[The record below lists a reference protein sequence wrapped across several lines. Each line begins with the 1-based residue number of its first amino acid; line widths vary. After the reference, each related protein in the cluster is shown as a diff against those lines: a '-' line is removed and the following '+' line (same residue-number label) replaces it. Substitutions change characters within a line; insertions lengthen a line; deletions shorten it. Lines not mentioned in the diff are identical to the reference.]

1 METGKRPLSTVARVA
16 DRMAHGLVAERDL
29 VQVVLARPLVIVPAA
44 ELGPQTVPAVAL
56 VIAQAGQEPET
67 VLEVA
72 RLGQDLVAELEIVRV
87 AAVPVRRR
95 VLAVRVRSP
104 AAPVQNHR
112 RARLG
117 VRPKIKSVTAALRR
131 DLVPVLRAEDSA
143 VVAETMR
150 GRAAAEAAKAWA
162 AAEPAAVV
170 AVAVDIAVV
179 AVAAVAVVEGN

>member
-1 METGKRPLSTVARVA
+1 MHPMETGKRPLSTVARVA
-16 DRMAHGLVAERDL
+16 DRVAHGLVAEREL

-67 VLEVA
+67 VLE
-72 RLGQDLVAELEIVRV
+72 VAELEIVRV

-117 VRPKIKSVTAALRR
+117 VRPKIKSVTAAIRR